1 MLRISLEVTNAMRKK
16 LGRVKK
22 RRGVHDSKSNHLNC
36 SLTFNPHKLLSFRA
50 EGHIDRA
57 Q

>member
-1 MLRISLEVTNAMRKK
+1 MRKK